1 MSRKTYTRRHI
12 VYAGVNTLKGVV
24 RVYFMREDG
33 KRGGGGRR
41 RSDKNQVCRQ

>member
-33 KRGGGGRR
+33 KRGGGGEEEKR
-41 RSDKNQVCRQ
+41 